1 MKLARMAVDRP
12 VTMYMFYVAVIL
24 LGAVSL
30 RELSV
35 DLLPDISYPRLSVIT
50 RPKRSRRSSLP
61 PSSRPSAAS
70 PACAAS
76 NRCRRR
82 ASRS

>member
-1 MKLARMAVDRP
+1 MKLARLAVDRP
-12 VTMYMFYVAVIL
+12 VTMYMFYIAVIL

-50 RPKRSRRSSLP
+50 
-61 PSSRPSAAS
+61 
-70 PACAAS
+70 
-76 NRCRRR
+76 NYR
-82 ASRS
+82 ASRPRRSRP